1 MKEKVNV
8 AMSNSLAPAFDI
20 PVPADD
26 LKFCGFALGKLPAVN
41 GAKLALPVLRTMPLE
56 IPKFELEAVNV
67 PATVV
72 ELPLD
77 NTGVPVNVI
86 PGFAAAM
93 VEAKVAAFVVLVTVM
108 AALAEETK
116 VKALN
121 TSSPKLTTQPQ
132 RFAYVLIGP
141 KRTTKP

>member
-1 MKEKVNV
+1 
-8 AMSNSLAPAFDI
+8 MSNSLVPAFDI

-41 GAKLALPVLRTMPLE
+41 GAKLALPVLRTMPPV
-56 IPKFELEAVNV
+56 IPKFEPEAVNV

-116 VKALN
+116 VRAPN
-121 TSSPKLTTQPQ
+121 RSSPKLTIQLHRYTNMY
-132 RFAYVLIGP
+132 FDV